1 MKANVATPEKL
12 SVGIDIGGT
21 FTDVVLMGGRR
32 GIVAKY
38 KVDTTPDGLEN
49 CFINGLERAS
59 GGLAPH
65 EIARLLHATTV
76 ATNTVLEGKGART
89 ALLVTEGFRDVLEI
103 ARQRR
108 PSLYDLLAEKAK
120 PLVPRRLVFEVKE
133 RIGADGGIVTPLDDA
148 ELARLPDVIR
158 ASRAES
164 VVVALLFSYLNPA
177 HELRIRDY
185 LRGELPGHSIVASS
199 DIIPEFREFERTSTA
214 VLVGY
219 LKPIFERYT
228 GKLVERLEERSY
240 NPDKLLIMNSAGGL
254 TSADAAGERPHT
266 LVESGPAA
274 GVIAAASLARA
285 MNEPYV
291 ISFDMGGTTAKA
303 SLIEGGQYR
312 TTTEYEIGAGVH
324 QSLAVRFTGYPIKA
338 PMIELTECSA
348 GGGSIAAPD
357 GLGGLKVG
365 PRSAGA
371 DPGPVCYGR
380 GGEEPTVTDANLV
393 LGRINPDYFVGGEAR
408 LDRERAIEAIRSKI
422 AQPLGMS
429 VMDAAAGIVAIVNA
443 HMMRI
448 LRVVSVS
455 RGLDPRAFSLV
466 AFGGAGP
473 LHAADLAAELG
484 LSKVI
489 IPEAPG
495 VFSALGLLWA
505 DLRADFSTT
514 ARRNLNADNA
524 AALQA
529 MLDRLDAEAAQWLA
543 GEKVPPG
550 RRLLVRSA
558 DMRYPLQNYEINVP
572 LPSGPVDAGWL
583 KRAAEAFHGA
593 HQRLYS
599 YCDRGEQVQ
608 LVNLRV
614 AAIGQTEHVKPRLI
628 ERGPANPKAAQKS
641 ERQVRFQESATIE
654 TCPIYERERLLADN
668 IVSGPA
674 VIEQADSTILVP
686 PSFNALV
693 DPHGRLIMTR
703 GSAANEK
710 RTIPVRKA
718 SEKRAKPKRKAKP
731 VKAARKAKRKL

>member
-1 MKANVATPEKL
+1 MNANFPAPEKL
-12 SVGIDIGGT
+12 SIGIDIGGT
-21 FTDVVLMGGRR
+21 FTDVVLMGGRS

-59 GGLAPH
+59 GGRSPH

-133 RIGADGGIVTPLDDA
+133 RIGADGGIIIPLDEA
-148 ELARLPDVIR
+148 ELERLPDVIR
-158 ASRAES
+158 TSRAES
-164 VVVALLFSYLNPA
+164 VVVALLFSYLNPS
-177 HELRIRDY
+177 HELLIRDY
-185 LRGELPGHSIVASS
+185 LREKLPGHSIVASS
-199 DIIPEFREFERTSTA
+199 DVIPEFREFERTSTA

-219 LKPIFERYT
+219 LKPVFEQYT
-228 GKLVERLEERSY
+228 SKLVKRLEERSY
-240 NPDKLLIMNSAGGL
+240 NSNKLLIMNSAGGL

-285 MNEPYV
+285 MDEPNV

-303 SLIEGGQYR
+303 SLIEAGEYR
-312 TTTEYEIGAGVH
+312 TTTEYEIGAGMH

-338 PMIELTECSA
+338 PIIELTECSA
-348 GGGSIAAPD
+348 GGGSIAVPD

-380 GGEEPTVTDANLV
+380 GGVEPTVTDANLV
-393 LGRINPDYFVGGEAR
+393 LGRINPDYFVGGEAK
-408 LDRERAIEAIRSKI
+408 LDREQAIEAIRSKI
-422 AQPLGMS
+422 AEPLGLS
-429 VMDAAAGIVAIVNA
+429 VMDACAGIVGIANA

-455 RGLDPRAFSLV
+455 RGLDPRSFSLV

-484 LSKVI
+484 LPKVI
-489 IPEAPG
+489 VPEAPG

-505 DLRADFSTT
+505 DLRADFSKT
-514 ARRNLNADNA
+514 ARKNLSAENAT
-524 AALQA
+524 ALQA
-529 MLDRLDAEAAQWLA
+529 MVDHLDAEAAQWLA
-543 GEKVPPG
+543 NEKVPVG

-558 DMRYPLQNYEINVP
+558 DMRYPLQNYEINVT
-572 LPSGPVDAGWL
+572 LPSGPVDGNWL
-583 KRAAEAFHGA
+583 KRAADAFHAA

-608 LVNLRV
+608 IVNLRA

-628 ERGPANPKAAQKS
+628 ERGSASPKAAQKN
-641 ERQVRFQESATIE
+641 ERQVRFQESAMMQI
-654 TCPIYERERLLADN
+654 CPIYERERLLAGN
-668 IVSGPA
+668 MVSGPA

-686 PSFNALV
+686 PSFSAVV

-703 GSAANEK
+703 GSSTAEK
-710 RTIPVRKA
+710 SRGGLKRKA
-718 SEKRAKPKRKAKP
+718 SARRSAPKMKRK
-731 VKAARKAKRKL
+731 R